1 MTYQNI
7 QMEDALNMSVKPILN
22 RALERFRA
30 LLPKEVELAVE
41 LSQEEP
47 RVRAHAQHL
56 EEALLSACMVAWQS
70 MGGRATQIV
79 VEMREVL
86 LDDVVLDGAAEKLS
100 GGLPPRTYAWL
111 VISNN
116 TRLQPGPF
124 HILMPPPQQ
133 MDDRPSSAQR
143 LKLQEIKRVVDLHHG
158 SMTVVPEP
166 EKGSVF
172 EIYLPTGIPLEVPA
186 TNESGSDVNH
196 ILYVDDYDAMRDLI
210 SEMLPDAGFEV
221 TCCETFKDA
230 VAAFSAV
237 PFKYD
242 ALVSDYRLQGSS
254 GIDLLRKIKTMSPN
268 LPVIIISG
276 YVDDAL
282 RANAMEAGAA
292 SVISKNSDL
301 SELCVELRR
310 LLAAEPNPV
319 QATFSEWSKL

>member
-1 MTYQNI
+1 MNYQSLPV
-7 QMEDALNMSVKPILN
+7 EESANMSIKPILN

-41 LSQEEP
+41 LSHDDP

-56 EEALLSACMVAWQS
+56 EEALLSACIVTWQS

-79 VEMREVL
+79 VEMSEVL
-86 LDDVVLDGAAEKLS
+86 LDDVVLDPEAEKLR

-116 TRLQPGPF
+116 ERVQPGPF
-124 HILMPPPQQ
+124 HILMPPPKQT
-133 MDDRPSSAQR
+133 DDRPSSAQR
-143 LKLQEIKRVVDLHHG
+143 LKLQEIRKVVDLHHG
-158 SMTVVPEP
+158 WMTVVPEP
-166 EKGSVF
+166 DKGSAF

-186 TNESGSDVNH
+186 INESGSDINH
-196 ILYVDDYDAMRDLI
+196 IIYVDDYDAMRDLI

-221 TCCETFKDA
+221 VCCESGKDA
-230 VAAFSAV
+230 MAAFLAN
-237 PFKYD
+237 PYKYD

-254 GIDLLRKIKTMSPN
+254 GIDLLRQIRTMRPN

-282 RANAMEAGAA
+282 RANAMEAGAS
-292 SVISKNSDL
+292 SVVSKNSDL

-319 QATFSEWSKL
+319 QATYSEWSKL